1 MIYTPLPHL
10 FTICTFLEI
19 NLFKSGLSN
28 SSAYNTSSD
37 YAFFV
42 GGELLLLLLLGLA
55 SVIVQ
60 AGIVL

>member
-42 GGELLLLLLLGLA
+42 GGELLLLLLGLA